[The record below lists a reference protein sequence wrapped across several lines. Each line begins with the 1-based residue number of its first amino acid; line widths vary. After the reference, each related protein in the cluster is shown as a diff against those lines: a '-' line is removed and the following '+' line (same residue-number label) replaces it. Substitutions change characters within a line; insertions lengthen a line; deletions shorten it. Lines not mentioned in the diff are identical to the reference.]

1 MNREFTATEIIEGRP
16 FRRGLLFGGRLRV
29 CVSAIESLQKG
40 VDFILGKN
48 VFRHTFLSG
57 FLHSVRNLSALSVFR
72 LPDSQQQE
80 NTEFAAEKIFFHNE
94 SLGLSVVNIPRVLLT
109 SAKEVSRGLQKCSK
123 MRAR

>member
-57 FLHSVRNLSALSVFR
+57 LLHAVRNLSTLSVFR
-72 LPDSQQQE
+72 LPYGQQPE
-80 NTEFAAEKIFFHNE
+80 NAEFAAEKIFFRDRSE
-94 SLGLSVVNIPRVLLT
+94 ERRVG
-109 SAKEVSRGLQKCSK
+109 KECRSRW
-123 MRAR
+123 